1 MAMSKIRIGVDT
13 DCCIASC
20 RHAGHNAVLI
30 CVHNKRRI
38 DVQQTYRE
46 RSVWMY
52 IDYHTPVIQQAVDKE
67 LETCVNEKPN
77 IAGKKD
83 LLPSEPGKI

>member
-1 MAMSKIRIGVDT
+1 
-13 DCCIASC
+13 
-20 RHAGHNAVLI
+20 
-30 CVHNKRRI
+30 
-38 DVQQTYRE
+38 
-46 RSVWMY
+46 MY